1 MGRSRGGR
9 GERRQLLDPP
19 LLLVMQQLE
28 ARRRQGRAEEVMG
41 RSRAMAGVLIGGD
54 EDGQRCEQ

>member
-1 MGRSRGGR
+1 M
-9 GERRQLLDPP
+9 
-19 LLLVMQQLE
+19 MQQLE